1 MPADPNIGARER
13 EILTAIVETFIS
25 TGEPVGSRTLARSNR
40 EGLSPASI
48 RNVMAD
54 LSDAG
59 FLEQPH
65 ASAGRVPTT
74 EAYRYYVEQISG
86 SARLAPQEETMISD
100 SLAGITDVQEFMER
114 TSHVLSLIS
123 RNVGVTVATSG
134 PKNALEHVYFS
145 RLGDQKVL
153 AVLVTRSGL
162 VRDRVLRLDLS
173 QSDLDLAARYIN
185 ENFRGWTM
193 ESMRSELSRRL
204 EQERSEYDRLM
215 NSIQQLYAGGALVAE
230 GPAQTVYVEGAA
242 NLAASEDDRQRLHE
256 LLKALEEKQKLIELL
271 GAYLDAKQEAVRVV
285 IGLDQAMPSMRNF
298 VLEHELPASEGGGDN
313 QESTGSA
320 AQPSAAG
327 TEGELGKLKAERD
340 ALLDRL
346 ARAQADFDNARKRAS
361 REQQEYRDY
370 ALSDT
375 VKSLLPVLDSFDR
388 ALEHGT
394 EASEF
399 RSGIELINK
408 QLHDVLTKLGLRPIP
423 AKGEP
428 FDPHLH
434 QAVEMVDTTAEEDH
448 HVLDELQRGYKLKDR
463 LLRPAMVRVARNPKT

>member
-1 MPADPNIGARER
+1 MPAEPNIGNRER

-65 ASAGRVPTT
+65 ASSGRVPTT

-86 SARLAPQEETMISD
+86 SVRLAPQEETMISD

-123 RNVGVTVATSG
+123 RNVGVTIATSG

-145 RLGDQKVL
+145 RLSEQKVL

-162 VRDRVLRLDLS
+162 VRDRVLRLDLP
-173 QSDLDLAARYIN
+173 QADLDLAARYIN

-193 ESMRSELSRRL
+193 EAMRAELARRL

-215 NSIQQLYAGGALVAE
+215 KSVEQLYRQGALIADE
-230 GPAQTVYVEGAA
+230 TAQVVFVEGAS
-242 NLAASEDDRQRLHE
+242 NLVTGEQDRQRLQE
-256 LLKALEEKQKLIELL
+256 LLQTLEEKKKIVELL

-285 IGLDQAMPSMRNF
+285 IGLDEALPSMRNL
-298 VLEHELPASEGGGDN
+298 VLIGAPARVGEDVMGSFAVIGPTRIDYQHTMTAVSYIARLFDKILNESE
-313 QESTGSA
+313 
-320 AQPSAAG
+320 
-327 TEGELGKLKAERD
+327 
-340 ALLDRL
+340 
-346 ARAQADFDNARKRAS
+346 
-361 REQQEYRDY
+361 
-370 ALSDT
+370 
-375 VKSLLPVLDSFDR
+375 
-388 ALEHGT
+388 
-394 EASEF
+394 
-399 RSGIELINK
+399 
-408 QLHDVLTKLGLRPIP
+408 
-423 AKGEP
+423 
-428 FDPHLH
+428 
-434 QAVEMVDTTAEEDH
+434 
-448 HVLDELQRGYKLKDR
+448 
-463 LLRPAMVRVARNPKT
+463 